1 MKKTITP
8 FTAQLVTFETT
19 VPVREVI
26 ARLDKAVNK
35 SAQFLSR
42 FKTITSKVEI
52 EELVRGTLGENDFL
66 YFLELNHHRWLTV
79 YESRV
84 HPVAAVY
91 TIGNPLIAQNMM
103 QHDIRAGYT
112 VPLRLM
118 ILEKANG
125 TGTDVIYHL
134 PSSVMALS
142 SNLDL
147 KVILQELDEKL
158 ENLVSNITAD

>member
-1 MKKTITP
+1 
-8 FTAQLVTFETT
+8 
-19 VPVREVI
+19 
-26 ARLDKAVNK
+26 
-35 SAQFLSR
+35 
-42 FKTITSKVEI
+42 
-52 EELVRGTLGENDFL
+52 
-66 YFLELNHHRWLTV
+66 
-79 YESRV
+79 
-84 HPVAAVY
+84 
-91 TIGNPLIAQNMM
+91 MM